1 MGTCRRTDR
10 QTACGPPTGVP
21 WGHRSGSLGG
31 GVQEGPALLTQAWGG
46 TGGFRGRPQGEPA
59 ASSTVE
65 GRTGHLNPQLW
76 GWGEE
81 RQEGRKRRTET
92 GGRERVGEG
101 RWGGEGREGASVCVR
116 RCLGLSLDQ
125 CGFAETLRGPA
136 PPLPAVTALG
146 RVLGA
151 ETGGRTQVALLLPT
165 APSPTVRKAVGP
177 LLSGLSL
184 TQRDDEQSMSRGP
197 TQWHLNSGLRP
208 GTRSAVFQTGGG
220 DASVHTTA
228 TRGPWA
234 VLLPA
239 RPHPAQF
246 PSQHP
251 PRNSGET
258 SQHEQPARPARGVA
272 RCPARSG
279 VRGKAAGRGRAG
291 DEGPRRGA
299 RAAQGHAEAAAGG
312 SGAAG
317 DASELYLVSPPSE
330 TLKAR
335 RPGHTRTHTEEM
347 HMSEHAPP
355 PDELTDTGRDATPRP
370 TPPRALQGPGA
381 CAPHGRHPEG
391 RCPGRPGSVGPGPAA
406 EPEARC
412 SSAGHEGQ
420 LTATCPGAGSRRL
433 CALLPGQTVPASSSC
448 LQGEGA
454 EHTRRRHRPHYPSS
468 ARAPRLTGKAQP
480 QRPGAWAVLEPSR
493 LPTRPRAESRT
504 QPRPDWTS
512 TASHMGWG
520 GGRGPPGPHPP
531 GAKMASQTRVQPGIA
546 MMRPIGCLQTTG
558 QPAAPCRLPQT
569 GPRPAASGGFT
580 WPWVPDLGTWA
591 GRGLDS
597 SLEQHAPEGW
607 AG

>member
-1 MGTCRRTDR
+1 M
-10 QTACGPPTGVP
+10 
-21 WGHRSGSLGG
+21 
-31 GVQEGPALLTQAWGG
+31 
-46 TGGFRGRPQGEPA
+46 
-59 ASSTVE
+59 
-65 GRTGHLNPQLW
+65 
-76 GWGEE
+76 
-81 RQEGRKRRTET
+81 
-92 GGRERVGEG
+92 GEG

-136 PPLPAVTALG
+136 PPLPAITALG

-299 RAAQGHAEAAAGG
+299 RAAQGQPRRRRAEAG
-312 SGAAG
+312 
-317 DASELYLVSPPSE
+317 
-330 TLKAR
+330 R
-335 RPGHTRTHTEEM
+335 RG
-347 HMSEHAPP
+347 
-355 PDELTDTGRDATPRP
+355 
-370 TPPRALQGPGA
+370 
-381 CAPHGRHPEG
+381 
-391 RCPGRPGSVGPGPAA
+391 
-406 EPEARC
+406 
-412 SSAGHEGQ
+412 
-420 LTATCPGAGSRRL
+420 
-433 CALLPGQTVPASSSC
+433 
-448 LQGEGA
+448 
-454 EHTRRRHRPHYPSS
+454 
-468 ARAPRLTGKAQP
+468 
-480 QRPGAWAVLEPSR
+480 
-493 LPTRPRAESRT
+493 
-504 QPRPDWTS
+504 
-512 TASHMGWG
+512 
-520 GGRGPPGPHPP
+520 
-531 GAKMASQTRVQPGIA
+531 TRVS
-546 MMRPIGCLQTTG
+546 CT
-558 QPAAPCRLPQT
+558 
-569 GPRPAASGGFT
+569 
-580 WPWVPDLGTWA
+580 
-591 GRGLDS
+591 
-597 SLEQHAPEGW
+597 
-607 AG
+607 

>member
-136 PPLPAVTALG
+136 PPLPAITALG

-151 ETGGRTQVALLLPT
+151 ETGGQTQVALLLPT

-234 VLLPA
+234 VPLPA
-239 RPHPAQF
+239 PA
-246 PSQHP
+246 
-251 PRNSGET
+251 
-258 SQHEQPARPARGVA
+258 PAPA
-272 RCPARSG
+272 
-279 VRGKAAGRGRAG
+279 
-291 DEGPRRGA
+291 
-299 RAAQGHAEAAAGG
+299 
-312 SGAAG
+312 
-317 DASELYLVSPPSE
+317 PPSFRPS
-330 TLKAR
+330 TL
-335 RPGHTRTHTEEM
+335 PGTAEKQVNTN
-347 HMSEHAPP
+347 S
-355 PDELTDTGRDATPRP
+355 
-370 TPPRALQGPGA
+370 
-381 CAPHGRHPEG
+381 PHGR
-391 RCPGRPGSVGPGPAA
+391 PGGWPVAPLGPVCGARRQDGAGPGTRGRGG
-406 EPEARC
+406 AR
-412 SSAGHEGQ
+412 GQ
-420 LTATCPGAGSRRL
+420 RRDSR
-433 CALLPGQTVPASSSC
+433 G
-448 LQGEGA
+448 
-454 EHTRRRHRPHYPSS
+454 
-468 ARAPRLTGKAQP
+468 
-480 QRPGAWAVLEPSR
+480 
-493 LPTRPRAESRT
+493 
-504 QPRPDWTS
+504 
-512 TASHMGWG
+512 G
-520 GGRGPPGPHPP
+520 GGR
-531 GAKMASQTRVQPGIA
+531 KR
-546 MMRPIGCLQTTG
+546 
-558 QPAAPCRLPQT
+558 
-569 GPRPAASGGFT
+569 GG
-580 WPWVPDLGTWA
+580 G
-591 GRGLDS
+591 GR
-597 SLEQHAPEGW
+597 E
-607 AG
+607 